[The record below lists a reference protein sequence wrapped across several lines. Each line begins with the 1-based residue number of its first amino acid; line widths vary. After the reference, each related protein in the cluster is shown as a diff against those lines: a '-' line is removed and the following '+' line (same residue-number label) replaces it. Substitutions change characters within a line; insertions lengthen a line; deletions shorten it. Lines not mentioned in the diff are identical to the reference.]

1 MPYAYAIFDGEKN
14 TFEDWGLM
22 LSGVSISDPDP
33 QVITTDVPG
42 RNGPLDL
49 SEVLTGYVTYKN
61 RKIELEFDA
70 SSSYDEWPALRSKI
84 SNYLHGK
91 NRKIVFDNDPEFY
104 YYGRFTVDHSRSDEA
119 TATVVITGSV
129 DPYKYDAELSEVYL
143 TGAGSK
149 TATIYGSRMPVVPT
163 ITAGSAT
170 TVTFNGTAY
179 AVSAGANLIPGVC
192 LVEGEN
198 TLVFAGGGN
207 ITISYRGGSL

>member
-1 MPYAYAIFDGEKN
+1 MGYAYAIFDGEKN

-22 LSGVSISDPDP
+22 LSRVSISDPEP
-33 QVITTDVPG
+33 QIITTDIPG

-91 NRKIVFDNDPEFY
+91 SRKIVFDNDPEFY
-104 YYGRFTVDHSRSDEA
+104 YFGRFTVDHRLSDEA
-119 TATVVITGSV
+119 TATVIITGSV
-129 DPYKYDAELSEVYL
+129 DPYKYDAELSEVSL

-163 ITAGSAT
+163 ITAGSST
-170 TVTFNGTAY
+170 TVTFNGTVY
-179 AVSAGANLIPGVC
+179 AVAAGANTIPGVC

>member
-1 MPYAYAIFDGEKN
+1 MGYAYALFDDEKN

-22 LSGVSISDPDP
+22 LSRVSISDPEP
-33 QVITTDVPG
+33 QIITTDIPG

-49 SEVLTGYVTYKN
+49 SEVLTGYITYKN

-70 SSSYDEWPALRSKI
+70 SSSYDEWPALKSKI

-104 YYGRFTVDHSRSDEA
+104 YYGRFTVNHQLSDEA

-129 DPYKYDAELSEVYL
+129 DPYKYDAELSEISL

>member
-1 MPYAYAIFDGEKN
+1 MGYAAVTFDGEKN
-14 TFEDWGLM
+14 TFDDWGLM
-22 LSGVSISDPDP
+22 LARVSISDPEA
-33 QVITTDVPG
+33 QVITTDIPG

-49 SEVLTGYVTYKN
+49 SEVLTGYMTYKN

-84 SNYLHGK
+84 SNYLHGR
-91 NRKIVFDNDPEFY
+91 NRMIVFDNDPDYY
-104 YYGRFTVDHSRSDEA
+104 YYGRFSVDHRLTDEA

-129 DPYKYDAELSEVYL
+129 DPYKYEAELSEISL

-163 ITAGSAT
+163 ITAATAT
-170 TVTFNGTAY
+170 TATFNGTTY
-179 AVSAGANLIPGVC
+179 AVAAGENLIPGVC